1 MKGLIAH
8 RGAQLLGRQD
18 LPLLPVPEA
27 TLTHK
32 PVPHAAVAEALIESL
47 GLRRY
52 EVVADEYA
60 VTPDGCRMFGVLTID
75 VEESGVRFAIG
86 VRNSHDKS
94 FSLGL
99 TVGYRVFVCDNLAFT
114 GDFTPITRKHSKHLD
129 VVEVID
135 GAVGRM
141 QRHFDPMRRRIEVW
155 RSHSLA
161 DDAARLVIYRA
172 FIEGDLSVP
181 RRLAR
186 DVHRLYFEPEQ
197 AEFQAR
203 TAWSL
208 SNAFTSAFKAL
219 PPVPRFQATARLG
232 AFLGDLP

>member
-1 MKGLIAH
+1 MKGLLAH

-52 EVVADEYA
+52 QVVADEYA
-60 VTPDGCRMFGVLTID
+60 VTPDGARMFGVLTID

-129 VVEVID
+129 VVDVID

-155 RSHSLA
+155 RNHTLA

-172 FIEGDLSVP
+172 FIEGALSVP

-197 AEFQAR
+197 PDFEAR

-219 PPVPRFQATARLG
+219 PPVPRFQATAKLG